1 MIDRLHATSLSS
13 LATKLRRLRRWLVGS
28 VVVEGLGR
36 VLLWLIAFAV
46 LDVIVDRLF
55 VMDRPQRFVMLLIA
69 LGGAAVIAYRFL
81 WRPLR
86 QPPTDAALVW
96 EVERLHPTL
105 REQLLAAWQLGR
117 TESATASPQLVDAAM
132 SAGLQAASA
141 TDFLAVV
148 DHRRLHRNFAIV
160 AGSVVIIAATVATGF
175 SHELVGIW
183 FSRNL
188 FLSDREWPQDVH
200 FVVLGE
206 DAGVIRVPHGE
217 EWPLDIALTAD
228 SARFP
233 DVARIEFRDD
243 RNPVPLEPLPQD
255 RRYRGTLPAFTEAA
269 EFRVTAFR
277 AVSPWLR
284 VELVHRPDVDSL
296 ELIATPPTYT
306 QLPTAPLPPG
316 GGPYSLLPGT
326 TLSVRG
332 TATKPLS
339 QATLIVGD
347 KSRSLTIRDGI
358 RFHADLAP
366 TDLRD
371 GEYRI
376 ELTDTEA
383 VWLPGESAPQ
393 PLSSRMP
400 FTFRLRITPDRE
412 PQVMAKLKGITTL
425 VTPRALIPL
434 EGGVSDDFAVTRM
447 ELQYRYRG
455 VEETEEE
462 TEEKTGHAPLT
473 ADAAW
478 PTPRTRWE
486 HAWELEPL
494 QLPVGT
500 ALSFVVEAADNNT
513 VTGPGVGRS
522 TVFLVRVVSD
532 EELRTALLARERTQ
546 RAEFEKR
553 IKQLDELRTEVLS
566 IRAAVK
572 GMTEVDPQRREQLA
586 KATRRQKTLGDDLAG
601 IARRFEDIA
610 RELQLNR
617 LEDPSGP
624 LHTRLTERI
633 ITPLWTAATEEA
645 PTIVD
650 TLDRARPSQTPPA
663 ARDAALGRAADQQ
676 QRLIDSLKAILAQM
690 ESAEGFQEAINR
702 LVEVQQAQED
712 VLKKT
717 EAAKQEAIRRVL
729 DGVGPATKPQ
739 PMK

>member
-1 MIDRLHATSLSS
+1 MVTHPHADLSVLASRLHH
-13 LATKLRRLRRWLVGS
+13 LRRWLIGS
-28 VVVEGLGR
+28 VVVEGMGR
-36 VLLWLIAFAV
+36 VLLWLIAFAA
-46 LDVIVDRLF
+46 LDVLVDRLF

-69 LGGAAVIAYRFL
+69 LGGVAVIAYRFL

-117 TESATASPQLVDAAM
+117 TASTTASPQLVHAALA
-132 SAGLQAASA
+132 AGVQAASA

-148 DHRRLHRNFAIV
+148 DRRRLRRNFAVV
-160 AGSVVIIAATVATGF
+160 AGSLVLIATIVATGF

-183 FSRNL
+183 FSRNV
-188 FLSDREWPQDVH
+188 FLTDREWPQDVH

-206 DAGVIRVPHGE
+206 EQGVIRVPHGE

-228 SARFP
+228 SARVP
-233 DVARIEFRDD
+233 DSVRIEFRDA
-243 RNPVPLEPLPQD
+243 RNPVSLEPLPQD
-255 RRYRGTLPAFTEAA
+255 RRYRGTLPAFTEAT

-277 AVSPWLR
+277 AASPWLR
-284 VELVHRPDVDSL
+284 VELVHRPEVDAL
-296 ELIATPPTYT
+296 ELIATPPMYT
-306 QLPTAPLPPG
+306 QLAAAPLPAG

-326 TLSVRG
+326 MLSVRG
-332 TATKPLS
+332 TATKSLS
-339 QATLIVGD
+339 KATLIVGD
-347 KSRSLTIRDGI
+347 MSRALTIRDGS
-358 RFHADLAP
+358 RFQADLAP

-371 GEYRI
+371 GEYRL

-393 PLSSRMP
+393 PLSSRTP

-425 VTPRALIPL
+425 VTPRALIPI
-434 EGGVSDDFAVTRM
+434 EGEVSDDFAVTKM
-447 ELQYRYRG
+447 DLQYRHRG
-455 VEETEEE
+455 VEETD
-462 TEEKTGHAPLT
+462 EKTGRASIT
-473 ADAAW
+473 AAAEW
-478 PTPRTRWE
+478 PTSRSRWE

-494 QLPVGT
+494 QLAVGT

-513 VTGPGVGRS
+513 VTGLGVGKS

-572 GMTEVDPQRREQLA
+572 PMTELDAERREQLA

-610 RELQLNR
+610 LELQLNR
-617 LEDPSGP
+617 LEEPSGP
-624 LHTRLTERI
+624 LHTRLTEQI
-633 ITPLWTAATEEA
+633 ITPLWTAATEQA
-645 PTIVD
+645 PAIVD
-650 TLDRARPSQTPPA
+650 TLDRARPSQTAPA
-663 ARDAALGRAADQQ
+663 ARDTALATAADQQ
-676 QRLIDSLKAILAQM
+676 QRLMDSLKAILAQM

-729 DGVGPATKPQ
+729 DGVGPATTLPPRK
-739 PMK
+739 